1 MKKRGLWVIIGICI
15 LVLGGIIGW
24 LNRPPDPTKLV
35 TQGLERL
42 NAAASFRYTLIQ
54 YQWVEGKNRVLAQVQ
69 GESDQGNTRVVGE
82 LTGGNVEL
90 VKIGDSTF
98 SRDPFSKK
106 WIKFA
111 DSQAAQ
117 EVFLAEL
124 SPLSSLKIK
133 ELGEVVLSG
142 QDKVNGDK
150 VWVCQLKPTV
160 DNQTMEAYWTD
171 FHYTL
176 YVRKSDKT
184 LVKAT
189 IEATNKARSDPMTM
203 TLEFRDI
210 GKKITIE
217 TPTT

>member
-117 EVFLAEL
+117 QVFLAEL

>member
-160 DNQTMEAYWTD
+160 DNQTMETYWTD